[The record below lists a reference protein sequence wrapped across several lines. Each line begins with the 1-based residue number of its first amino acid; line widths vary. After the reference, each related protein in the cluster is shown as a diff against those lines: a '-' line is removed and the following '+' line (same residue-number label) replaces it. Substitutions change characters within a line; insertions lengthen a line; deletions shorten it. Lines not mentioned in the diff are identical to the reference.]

1 MERLACVEVP
11 ALPLQL
17 LLERN
22 REWLA
27 VPGTPIAV
35 VREDRPQSPILWVN
49 QAAHALGVRTG
60 MRYAAGLSITRELRA
75 APVPPEALA
84 ECVERLAVRLRAF
97 SPHVEPLEGAPGTF
111 WLGAGGL
118 AGVFESPAAWARLIN
133 KDLASVGYDALVV
146 VGFTRFGTRAVA
158 RGAAT
163 GVRRTL
169 VFATRGAE
177 TAAARKVELYYLG
190 LPVEARDLLEKLGVD
205 TVGSLA
211 RLPARGLRE
220 RFGPEVE
227 ALHLDATGRRG
238 EAFNA
243 RVFDDAIEGALDLD
257 FPEVA
262 AAPQLAAVE
271 EILPVLLEKL
281 ARRGLML
288 DTLKVR
294 RRVDRDGWV
303 EDALK
308 LAAPSLELKRILELV
323 RLRFEGAVL
332 KGGVVRIEVAAE
344 GVAVGGEQLSLI
356 ANRPLRDRAAGERAL
371 ARLRAE
377 FGDDAVLC
385 ARLREGHLPEAQVAW
400 ERLDRMRSPRPA
412 RREGARGLVRRVFE
426 KVREIPALV
435 ERDGRTWLLRG
446 TSPNGLEHTSGPY
459 TVCGGWWTGREVHRE
474 YHLARMRGGHILWA
488 YFDVARRRWFLQ
500 GQVE

>member
-11 ALPLQL
+11 ALPLQVL
-17 LLERN
+17 YERK

-60 MRYAAGLSITRELRA
+60 MRYAAGLSVTRELRA
-75 APVPPEALA
+75 APVPPEALGA
-84 ECVERLAVRLRAF
+84 CVERMTMRLRAF
-97 SPHVEPLEGAPGTF
+97 SPHVEPGEPGTF

-118 AGVFESPAAWARLIN
+118 AGVFDSPAAWARLIT
-133 KDLASVGYDALVV
+133 KDLAGIGYDALVV

-158 RGAAT
+158 RGAANGT
-163 GVRRTL
+163 RRTI

-177 TAAARKVELYYLG
+177 TQAARKVELYYLG
-190 LPVEARDLLEKLGVD
+190 LPVEARDLLEKLGVS
-205 TVGSLA
+205 TVGALA
-211 RLPARGLRE
+211 KLPARGLSE
-220 RFGPEVE
+220 RFGAEVE
-227 ALHLDATGRRG
+227 ALHQDATGRRG

-243 RVFDDAIEGALDLD
+243 HVFADAIEGALDLD

-271 EILPVLLEKL
+271 ALLPALLERL

-288 DTLKVR
+288 DTLRVR

-323 RLRFEGAVL
+323 RLRFEGAAL
-332 KGGVVRIEVAAE
+332 KGGVVRLELTAG
-344 GVAVGGEQLSLI
+344 GVAVGGEQLSLL
-356 ANRPLRDRAAGERAL
+356 ANRPLRDRAAAERAL

-377 FGDDAVLC
+377 FGDDAVLR

-400 ERLDRMRSPRPA
+400 ERLEGLSTPRPA
-412 RREGARGLVRRVFE
+412 KRAGARPLVRRVFDRP
-426 KVREIPALV
+426 REIPALV

-446 TSPNGLEHTSGPY
+446 TSPNGLEHASGPY
-459 TVCGGWWTGREVHRE
+459 TLCGGWWTGREVHRE
-474 YHLARMRGGHILWA
+474 YHLARMRGGHILWV